1 MELVEVGGF
10 NRKRSG
16 GIVVK
21 KLPDRIRDKAAKR
34 LDIQIKLTL
43 HLLSSF
49 VYVRLNFVARLLYL
63 ALVTAGCAERAP
75 YDLNWLDTV

>member
-1 MELVEVGGF
+1 MELVEVGGLTG
-10 NRKRSG
+10 RG
-16 GIVVK
+16 VA
-21 KLPDRIRDKAAKR
+21 DRIRDKAAKR
-34 LDIQIKLTL
+34 LDIQIELAL